1 MGFHITLREPPGLCK
16 KHPRSRVLCSV
27 LRGNLGCSKRGSGRG
42 NVDGEVWG
50 GVLMRFE
57 LWAWEEK
64 QAYEVGR
71 WQRTRPGRIPQR
83 MVETSLNCFRWG
95 QDTIKF
101 FILKWSSEGVW
112 AFQGGAS
119 GKEPTCQCRRSTR
132 CGFNPWVRK
141 IPWRRAW
148 QPTPVFLLRGA
159 W

>member
-1 MGFHITLREPPGLCK
+1 MELRSAGEMRVTWVRRKWNNITKKGPSGETSLWQEGQGPG
-16 KHPRSRVLCSV
+16 RQ
-27 LRGNLGCSKRGSGRG
+27 
-42 NVDGEVWG
+42 
-50 GVLMRFE
+50 LMRFE

-101 FILKWSSEGVW
+101 FILKWYSEGVW

-148 QPTPVFLLRGA
+148 RPTPVFLLKGA